1 MTDKRF
7 QLQELAHTAMTALIG
22 CSHFGP
28 AEGSKEAMDRWVAD
42 VCLLAHAFAI
52 KMMETENAVVGAKT
66 VEGLEEKE
74 DEQ

>member
-7 QLQELAHTAMTALIG
+7 QLQELAHTAMTSLIACG
-22 CSHFGP
+22 DFRP
-28 AEGSKEAMDRWVAD
+28 AEGSKEAMDKWVTD

-52 KMMETENAVVGAKT
+52 KMMETEEAVVGAKT